1 MNYVEAMEFSRLL
14 NVDPEVDFAEEYD
27 SALEASLAMQDQ
39 LVLESSLDAF
49 VEDMDEEEQFTSATE
64 AFEKVSD
71 WLKKVAD
78 WFKRLLMRFQAMV
91 RGIIFKNT
99 QKSIDKT
106 YFQKNKKG
114 ELSDKAKAI
123 RDNTITIDNADEL
136 NALARQ
142 AGIELNGISADG
154 KVDAEQLARIT
165 KAVLSIGIKT
175 NTKLQN
181 ALRKPESA
189 DVKTL
194 NDEAKAT
201 GKLINKCTS
210 MLNKAA
216 QKGVIAMKKREQAQ
230 KLNKKAD
237 DVLS

>member
-64 AFEKVSD
+64 AFEKVSG

-91 RGIIFKNT
+91 RGIVFKNT

-114 ELSDKAKAI
+114 
-123 RDNTITIDNADEL
+123 
-136 NALARQ
+136 
-142 AGIELNGISADG
+142 
-154 KVDAEQLARIT
+154 
-165 KAVLSIGIKT
+165 
-175 NTKLQN
+175 
-181 ALRKPESA
+181 
-189 DVKTL
+189 
-194 NDEAKAT
+194 
-201 GKLINKCTS
+201 
-210 MLNKAA
+210 
-216 QKGVIAMKKREQAQ
+216 
-230 KLNKKAD
+230 
-237 DVLS
+237 